1 MPEAETEQETEK
13 PHLTPSGIQKEPEQE
28 SETTEGITKI
38 AVSNTTS
45 RVEQLLSESGKKTKV
60 ALTNTNGHLQVRVK
74 SDDNTTTQT
83 ETNIELKPEDG
94 TTHLTVQA
102 GGSEHEITLSSSQ
115 NLFVIEQKGRGNSA
129 NQLAV
134 TAFPITIDSVSNSI
148 AVTTKLGTVNIQ
160 QLPSAAVD
168 KVRANKT
175 IDTVSS
181 AELGESQT
189 PSTDITKAIV
199 YKLSGVKNAKFLGLI
214 PVSSTVKAEVS
225 AITGQQTAV
234 SQPWFLSAL
243 GFLFTK

>member
-1 MPEAETEQETEK
+1 
-13 PHLTPSGIQKEPEQE
+13 
-28 SETTEGITKI
+28 
-38 AVSNTTS
+38 
-45 RVEQLLSESGKKTKV
+45 V

-148 AVTTKLGTVNIQ
+148 AVTTKLGTVNI
-160 QLPSAAVD
+160 LLCRTRGKSD
-168 KVRANKT
+168 
-175 IDTVSS
+175 
-181 AELGESQT
+181 
-189 PSTDITKAIV
+189 AINRYHQSDCV
-199 YKLSGVKNAKFLGLI
+199 
-214 PVSSTVKAEVS
+214 
-225 AITGQQTAV
+225 
-234 SQPWFLSAL
+234 
-243 GFLFTK
+243 